1 MSAIERLK
9 KGGFSS
15 SNPPPP
21 FSAITLDEP
30 LVADWILDHYKN
42 FARQAQFERVRIDA
56 TSLKGWSEA
65 AASLSSLSLF
75 SSNTLVELHIS
86 HKPDKNQLAELKA
99 FTQQSHGNLLV
110 ALFPPQDYRQ
120 IKHEVFLLSRAN
132 HGLIETEL
140 KSEGERKSLLQIK
153 ASQMDLSLSPEAWS
167 VLIEQTQNNLLAAFG
182 ALQRLSAMLPLLK
195 TGGEPLS
202 SDQLNQALVSHSR
215 FSHLDLIEATL
226 KGQSKLTLEICE
238 YLEQTG
244 ESPPQ
249 LIWQLSNVTRKLT
262 QLVGGLSVKEAQI
275 WPRNMAAL
283 HERAAR
289 KLKPADLATCSAL
302 VLMADQTVK
311 GAGTHNPWLVIRE
324 LCLRLS
330 GHRPALT
337 LVGAPNVL

>member
-1 MSAIERLK
+1 MLAR
-9 KGGFSS
+9 
-15 SNPPPP
+15 SN
-21 FSAITLDEP
+21 
-30 LVADWILDHYKN
+30 
-42 FARQAQFERVRIDA
+42 R
-56 TSLKGWSEA
+56 
-65 AASLSSLSLF
+65 
-75 SSNTLVELHIS
+75 
-86 HKPDKNQLAELKA
+86 
-99 FTQQSHGNLLV
+99 
-110 ALFPPQDYRQ
+110 
-120 IKHEVFLLSRAN
+120 
-132 HGLIETEL
+132 GLIETEL

-153 ASQMDLSLSPEAWS
+153 ASQMDLSLSTEAWS

-195 TGGEPLS
+195 TGGESLS

-215 FSHLDLIEATL
+215 FSRLDLIEATL
-226 KGQSKLTLEICE
+226 KGHSKLTLEICE

-275 WPRNMAAL
+275 WPRNLAAL

-330 GHRPALT
+330 GHSPRLS
-337 LVGAPNVL
+337 LVRS